1 MKTEAKTMAEWYVKD
16 LSKLTGVSVQTLHH
30 YDKISLLK
38 PSHRLPN
45 GYRLYTEQDLLK
57 LQQIIALKYFGFEL
71 SQINHLLQQ
80 AVSVREHFT
89 VQSQLLETKANDLL
103 KASQTLNEII
113 ETWDNNES
121 IPWETIIHLIEVYRM
136 TQQLEKTW
144 AGKVFTPEQL
154 KEYAAFEAGLK
165 TRFTESE
172 KKSFEKNWTD
182 LIAEI
187 GRNID
192 KDPTSDLGIRIGRQ
206 CMEMIN
212 NLYGKKH
219 ANLKHT
225 IWEKGYKGNNM
236 DSEHA
241 VSPDIVQWLDKA
253 IDTYYRSRI
262 YGILAQVNSN
272 GEATPT
278 IQKAWEELLEDMYG
292 DVKDLKQDLIA
303 AALKDDRVSDPARIW
318 LKKFYS

>member
-1 MKTEAKTMAEWYVKD
+1 MAEWYVKD
-16 LSKLTGVSVQTLHH
+16 LSKLTSVSVQTLHH
-30 YDKISLLK
+30 YDKIGLLK

-45 GYRLYTEQDLLK
+45 GYRLYTEKDLLK

-71 SQINHLLQQ
+71 SQIKSLLKQE
-80 AVSVREHFT
+80 VTVKEHFT
-89 VQSQLLETKANDLL
+89 VQSQLLEKKANDLL

-113 ETWDNNES
+113 GSWNNNES

-154 KEYAAFEAGLK
+154 KEYAAFEASLK
-165 TRFTESE
+165 TRFTEADE
-172 KKSFEKNWTD
+172 KSFDKAWAN

-187 GRNID
+187 GHNID
-192 KDPTSDLGIRIGRQ
+192 KDPKSDLGTRIGQQ

-212 NLYGKKH
+212 NLYGKKY
-219 ANLKHT
+219 ANLKHA
-225 IWEKGYKGNNM
+225 IWEKGFKKNQI
-236 DSEHA
+236 DPKHA
-241 VSPDIVQWLDKA
+241 LSPDIVQWLDKA
-253 IDTYYRSRI
+253 IDTYYRGRI
-262 YGILAQVNSN
+262 YGVLAQINSK
-272 GEATPT
+272 GEATSSV
-278 IQKAWEELLEDMYG
+278 QKAWEELLEDMYG

-303 AALKDDRVSDPARIW
+303 MALKDDKISESAHTW